1 MNGEKQVNQWGR
13 VVGNALEN
21 DAFKQ
26 RLLIE
31 PAAVLTENGIAVPP
45 EVELRVIENTDAFF
59 T

>member
-13 VVGNALEN
+13 VVGKALEN

>member
-13 VVGNALEN
+13 VVGKALEN

-45 EVELRVIENTDAFF
+45 EVELRVIEDTDAFF